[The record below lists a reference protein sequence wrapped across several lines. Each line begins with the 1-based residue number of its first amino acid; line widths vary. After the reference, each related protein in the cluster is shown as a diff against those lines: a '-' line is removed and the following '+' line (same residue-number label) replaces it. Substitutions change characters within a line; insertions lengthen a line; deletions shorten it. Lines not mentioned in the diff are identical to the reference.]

1 MKTIAIFML
10 ALLLLFAGCIK
21 TGGASEKGSTTAEQ
35 TEKTRTDLGI
45 SNSDLQIDDLGL
57 DPTND
62 EFEEITRP

>member
-21 TGGASEKGSTTAEQ
+21 EKGVTPAGQ